1 GFSAYASY
9 TDIFQPQ
16 NYRDRGGSY
25 LDPVAGK
32 SFEIGI
38 KGEHLDGRLNSSLSV
53 FRIQQDNVAQLDEGQ
68 VAPGTTDFAYYG
80 AKGVTS
86 KGFEAQV
93 SGELA
98 TGWNLSAGIAHTV
111 ARDAQGLS
119 INAWA
124 PKTQAQLFT
133 SYRLPAGWNQL
144 TVGGGL
150 QWQSRTRASVF
161 VAGNDLVFEQKSFAT
176 ASLMARYAF
185 SPRLSLQL
193 NLNNLFNKKYY
204 VNIDGQGQFGT
215 PRQAMAVLNY
225 KW

>member
-1 GFSAYASY
+1 
-9 TDIFQPQ
+9 
-16 NYRDRGGSY
+16 
-25 LDPVAGK
+25 
-32 SFEIGI
+32 
-38 KGEHLDGRLNSSLSV
+38 
-53 FRIQQDNVAQLDEGQ
+53 VAQLDEGQ
-68 VAPGTTDFAYYG
+68 VVPGTTDFAYYG

-133 SYRLPAGWNQL
+133 SYRLPGGWNQL